1 MDNKM
6 SNPFEALGEQL
17 NKVEMLLVELLHVC
31 KRDSPPVISKDES
44 TGGIMLAMKITQLKK
59 RTIYNLVNKRMIPH
73 SKKGKKLYFDEKE
86 LREWIKSGKRMT
98 LEEVESKFTR

>member
-1 MDNKM
+1 M

-17 NKVEMLLVELLHVC
+17 NRIETLLVELLYVC
-31 KRDSPPVISKDES
+31 QRDSPPAISKEEN
-44 TGGIMLAMKITQLKK
+44 TGGIMLAMEITQLKK

-73 SKKGKKLYFDEKE
+73 SKKGKRLYFDEKE

-98 LEEVESKFTR
+98 LEEVESRFLS